1 MGTWWLWKFEL
12 CLSVSVLVVFH
23 GWQHVHNVCHC
34 AVNTMI
40 VRVLLLSLVIGLTF
54 QGTDDEW
61 PIVKFIYYATYKH
74 ENSDKFWNDD
84 SDIKAW
90 SGSNTSN
97 NATSGN
103 TDDAQCTD
111 CSGLGPWQTG
121 YLLTVIIFS
130 DIISLISHLSLSSS
144 LSYYCS
150 KAEMYELGSCLNC
163 FLRFSADF
171 RISCSSWNII
181 THLCGSQTDRSAR
194 HTCGRRRQEA
204 GFLQTHQT
212 HARWHTSTWCPSSIC
227 WHRISPW
234 LDEKA
239 RKTTKQLAACCSQ
252 GRTAYH
258 TEGLNSGWRL
268 WRMESATVLCRLRI
282 LMMMMVASLMAGGWH
297 DSLVAVSYTHL
308 TLPTKRIV

>member
-111 CSGLGPWQTG
+111 CSGLGPRQTG

-181 THLCGSQTDRSAR
+181 THLCGSQTDIR
-194 HTCGRRRQEA
+194 
-204 GFLQTHQT
+204 
-212 HARWHTSTWCPSSIC
+212 
-227 WHRISPW
+227 
-234 LDEKA
+234 
-239 RKTTKQLAACCSQ
+239 
-252 GRTAYH
+252 
-258 TEGLNSGWRL
+258 
-268 WRMESATVLCRLRI
+268 
-282 LMMMMVASLMAGGWH
+282 
-297 DSLVAVSYTHL
+297 AVSGDRRLALFRHVRHMRDGIMAHQCMMPFKHL
-308 TLPTKRIV
+308 LASHQSLIWGESQEDHEAAGCVLFSRTYSLPHRRPE